1 MSETP
6 PWLWGVLVL
15 LLALSGFM
23 SSSETALFSLGRL
36 TLQERKRAGVSAL
49 ELAEK
54 PRRLL
59 VTVLFLNLVVNVL
72 FFAFVTRL
80 LLPERGISSLAVGLG
95 ALLALVVFGE
105 ILPKTLAL
113 RSPVAVARTNAPLLK
128 HAVAFLGPLHR
139 PILGLLE
146 RVNSLLSIWI
156 PPEVGITPDELAAA
170 LERGAEEGALHDVEA
185 DLLVEVI
192 ELEEIRVREI
202 MTPRVDALF
211 LHASGAGREQT
222 VQDACA
228 RRLSW
233 LPVIEGNPD
242 RVIGRVRLR
251 DCLVRPD
258 RPLRALLLPVKF
270 VPEVASALD
279 LLRTFR
285 EERTDEAVVVD
296 EWGGTAGYVTAE
308 HVFEEIVGDLRNEG
322 EEWAPAV
329 VPLGNGRFR
338 VSGSLSIRDWNEV
351 FGQEVVPK
359 EFETVG
365 GFVTAL
371 LGRIPRA
378 GDEVRVGA
386 LEMQVHEVRERRVV
400 TVDISLARPEEVQT

>member
-23 SSSETALFSLGRL
+23 SSSETALFSLARL
-36 TLQERKRAGVSAL
+36 PVQERERAGATAL
-49 ELAEK
+49 ELAGK

-59 VTVLFLNLVVNVL
+59 VTVLFLNLVINVL
-72 FFAFVTRL
+72 FFAFATRL
-80 LLPERGISSLAVGLG
+80 LLPDRGFSSLAVGLG

-113 RSPVAVARTNAPLLK
+113 RSPVAVARTNAPLLRY
-128 HAVAFLGPLHR
+128 AVSFLGPLYR
-139 PILGLLE
+139 PILFLLE
-146 RVNSLLSIWI
+146 QAHSLLSIWI
-156 PPEVGITPDELAAA
+156 PPESGITPDELSAA

-222 VQDACA
+222 VRDACA

-258 RPLRALLLPVKF
+258 RPLRGLLLPVKF

-322 EEWAPAV
+322 EEWVPAV
-329 VPLGNGRFR
+329 VPLGMGRFR

-365 GFVTAL
+365 GLVTAL

-386 LEMQVHEVRERRVV
+386 LEMQVHEVRDRRVV
-400 TVDISLARPEEVQT
+400 TVDISLARREEVQA